1 MSTRYRRIHSSEVE
15 ENTEEEMNKKKRA
28 ERVDKITAKLHA
40 IVWVLA
46 AIVSFIFSDV
56 VKIGLY
62 DKRVNRWEIINV
74 LIYNII
80 TQLNFLFIVYL
91 ISI

>member
-62 DKRVNRWEIINV
+62 DKRVNR
-74 LIYNII
+74 
-80 TQLNFLFIVYL
+80 
-91 ISI
+91 